1 MLFHHAEAMVL
12 DNICRENYHWG
23 LVMTPDARTSP
34 AQDELLAANA
44 LAENPRG
51 PLIVTE
57 QPLADIGR

>member
-1 MLFHHAEAMVL
+1 MVL